1 MSATLSLSDNFDI
14 RPATLDDVEAVVDLV
29 NVCSIEQTGKP
40 RTEAHEIRNDW
51 SAPTFN
57 METDTLV
64 VLAPDG
70 SLVGRTALWDAEP
83 HVRVY
88 VAGDVHPEYKGQGIG
103 TALCRWAEER
113 GRQAVLKA
121 PEGTRV
127 VLVQDRLNTDEAAQ
141 ELLAASEGEI
151 RQVAPTLEDVARFK
165 LEQAR
170 GRVGGSFFIEDA
182 GFFVEALNG
191 FPGVYSS
198 HALKAL
204 GCEGILKL
212 LRGVRSRE
220 AYFKAVIAFA
230 DPKGKLR
237 TFTGICRGKISLHA
251 RGSRGFGFD
260 PIFIPNGYEKTFAE
274 DIEMK
279 NRVSHRRR
287 AIDKF
292 VKFLRDAH
300 AGKAR

>member
-1 MSATLSLSDNFDI
+1 MKLFFCTGNKHK
-14 RPATLDDVEAVVDLV
+14 VEEYRK
-29 NVCSIEQTGKP
+29 I
-40 RTEAHEIRNDW
+40 
-51 SAPTFN
+51 
-57 METDTLV
+57 
-64 VLAPDG
+64 LAPYG
-70 SLVGRTALWDAEP
+70 IKVMQRKIALVEI
-83 HVRVY
+83 
-88 VAGDVHPEYKGQGIG
+88 Q
-103 TALCRWAEER
+103 
-113 GRQAVLKA
+113 
-121 PEGTRV
+121 
-127 VLVQDRLNTDEAAQ
+127 
-141 ELLAASEGEI
+141 SE
-151 RQVAPTLEDVARFK
+151 K
-165 LEQAR
+165 LEEVAKFKAKCAFEKIKHALF
-170 GRVGGSFFIEDA
+170 VEDA
-182 GFFVEALNG
+182 GLFIRALNG

-198 HALKAL
+198 HALKTL

-212 LRGVRSRE
+212 LRGVRNRE

-230 DPKGKLR
+230 DRKGKLR

-279 NRVSHRRR
+279 KRVSHRRR